1 MLFFISSVLMYD
13 IGYFSSN
20 VGILLNNDRP
30 KPRAWESIVTPMDS
44 NIVGNISKEE
54 NNLFFVSRG
63 SIAGLIKIF
72 IHLRAESDVVV
83 IYLSENR
90 LLDSVV
96 INKWSPR
103 ITITVFS

>member
-20 VGILLNNDRP
+20 VGVLLNNDRP

-54 NNLFFVSRG
+54 NNLFFVCRG
-63 SIAGLIKIF
+63 SIAGLMKMF
-72 IHLRAESDVVV
+72 IHRREVSDVP
-83 IYLSENR
+83 ITFP
-90 LLDSVV
+90 LLL
-96 INKWSPR
+96 
-103 ITITVFS
+103 